1 MLGSRSSPTTV
12 PAKPPLSPSSEPSP
26 VANNHHASRQSPLPP
41 PSTHQ
46 PAPCRQS
53 PPLPPFLY
61 QPAPGRQSPL
71 PPPSIHQPAPS
82 RQSPLPPPSTHQ
94 PAPGRQSPLPPPSM
108 HQPAPCRQ
116 SPPPAQPVPSRGF
129 CPSLCCGRAPGSPT
143 PVGGSSGSSP
153 ASFSPSSL
161 FCCSSP
167 LLLFLCGSRA
177 KRGSTAPVTSAH
189 HREAADERVSSWFRR
204 RAKKILPYRIQ
215 QKSYLQID

>member
-41 PSTHQ
+41 PST
-46 PAPCRQS
+46 
-53 PPLPPFLY
+53 
-61 QPAPGRQSPL
+61 
-71 PPPSIHQPAPS
+71 
-82 RQSPLPPPSTHQ
+82 
-94 PAPGRQSPLPPPSM
+94 

-204 RAKKILPYRIQ
+204 RAKKIL